1 MIVCRK
7 LSEVP
12 RHAYPVVTV
21 GTFDGVHL
29 GHRAILERL
38 RVIAQANHGQVVVL
52 TFHPHPRKVLGP
64 AGTRLSMLNTL
75 EERIRLFDSLGVDVL
90 VVLEFTPAFSEIGYE
105 AFVRD
110 YLVGGLG
117 IKMLVIGYDHQ
128 FGHRR
133 QGGMQALSQLAPT
146 LGFELEEIPEQDID
160 AIAVS
165 STRIRTALLNAE
177 VELARNLLG
186 YAYTLEGTV
195 VQGRQIGRTI
205 GFPTANLAIADPDKL
220 IPANGVYAV
229 WVECEGQRHKGAM
242 SIGHRPTFDAG
253 ERSVEV
259 YLLHFNGDLYGKSL
273 RVECMHHLRPELKF
287 DSVDDLVRQMQQDC
301 LKADQLLAD

>member
-1 MIVCRK
+1 MIVCRT

-38 RVIAQANHGQVVVL
+38 RTIARANRGQVVVL

-75 EERIRLFDSLGVDVL
+75 EERIRLFESLGVDVL
-90 VVLEFTPAFSEIGYE
+90 VVQEFTSAFSEIGYE

-117 IKMLVIGYDHQ
+117 MKMLVIGYDHQ

-133 QGGMQALSQLAPT
+133 QGGMQALCQLAPA
-146 LGFELEEIPEQDID
+146 LGFEVEEIPEQDID

-165 STRIRTALLNAE
+165 STRIRTALLHAE

-186 YAYTLEGTV
+186 YAYALEGTV
-195 VQGRQIGRTI
+195 VEGRQIGRTI
-205 GFPTANLAIADPDKL
+205 GFPTANLAIIDPDKL

-229 WVECEGQRHKGAM
+229 WVECEGRRYKGAM

-253 ERSVEV
+253 ERSIEV
-259 YLLHFNGDLYGKSL
+259 HLLQFSGDLYGKSL
-273 RVECMHHLRPELKF
+273 HVECMHHLRSELKF
-287 DSVDDLVRQMQQDC
+287 DSVDDLVFQMQQDC
-301 LKADQLLAD
+301 WNADRLLTD